1 MTSIHSPLKLNNLSI
16 YSGIS
21 IFAVM
26 GGFTSS
32 YGVMVPYFRDKFAL
46 NLAQSGFIFFAH
58 GVTALV
64 GVVIGTITVS
74 KFKAAYVGGLGV
86 PLMGLGAILIGVAPT
101 WNITL
106 IGVAVVGIGFG
117 ACDATISQF
126 LSRGGS
132 EKAVRL
138 VNILNAGF
146 AIGAVVGP
154 ILIAGAVPDLFGQ
167 LLFAWASVF
176 FVVGYMFISNT
187 SGYLKRDHTT
197 AKPDGHK
204 FVFSMLLLGIAF
216 YVGVEVGASG
226 WIPTYMIDQNY
237 SAQMGATALALF
249 FLALAAGRILILPL
263 AKKYSPTQ
271 IVLAS
276 SILIILSLFF
286 IGFTSLAL
294 LGFTIMGFVCGPVF
308 PTAMVWAVRINP
320 GDPRT
325 AGFMMFAAI
334 AGASIS
340 PSLMGIVMQKTGTE
354 IVAWLLMV
362 PAVLSLVVYGLA
374 AKQNISEHIEHH

>member
-1 MTSIHSPLKLNNLSI
+1 MTSIHAPLKLNNLSI

-32 YGVMVPYFRDKFAL
+32 YGVMVPYFRDKFSL
-46 NLAQSGFIFFAH
+46 NLAESGFIFFAH
-58 GVTALV
+58 GVTALI
-64 GVVIGTITVS
+64 GVVMGTITVS
-74 KFKAAYVGGLGV
+74 KFKAAYVGGLGA
-86 PLMGLGAILIGVAPT
+86 PLMGVGAILIGVAPS

-106 IGVAVVGIGFG
+106 LGVTVVGVGFG

-146 AIGAVVGP
+146 AIGAVIGP

-167 LLFAWASVF
+167 LLFAWAAVF

-187 SGYLKRDHTT
+187 SGYLKRDHST

-263 AKKYSPTQ
+263 ANKYSPTQ

-276 SILIILSLFF
+276 GILIILSLFF
-286 IGFTSLAL
+286 IGFTPYAL
-294 LGFTIMGFVCGPVF
+294 LGFSLMGFVCGPVF

-340 PSLMGIVMQKTGTE
+340 PSLMGIVMQKTGTD
-354 IVAWLLMV
+354 ILAWLLMV
-362 PAVLSLVVYGLA
+362 PALLSLAVYGLA

>member
-1 MTSIHSPLKLNNLSI
+1 MTSIHTPLKLNNVSV

-32 YGVMVPYFRDKFAL
+32 YGVMVPYFRDKFSL
-46 NLAQSGFIFFAH
+46 NLAESGIIFFAH
-58 GVTALV
+58 GITALL
-64 GVVIGTITVS
+64 GVVIGTLSVS
-74 KFKAAYVGGLGV
+74 KFKAAYVGGLGA
-86 PLMGLGAILIGVAPT
+86 PLMGLGSVFIGLAPSWTITLLGVA
-101 WNITL
+101 I
-106 IGVAVVGIGFG
+106 VGIGFG

-146 AIGAVVGP
+146 AIGAVIGP
-154 ILIAGAVPDLFGQ
+154 ILIAGAVPDLFTE
-167 LLFAWASVF
+167 LLFVWAAVF
-176 FVVGYMFISNT
+176 IGVGYLFISNT
-187 SGYLKRDHTT
+187 SGYLKRDHST

-204 FVFSMLLLGIAF
+204 FVFAMLLIGIAF

-226 WIPTYMIDQNY
+226 WIPTYMIDKGY
-237 SAQMGATALALF
+237 SPQIGATALALF
-249 FLALAAGRILILPL
+249 FLSLAAGRIIILPL
-263 AKKYSPTQ
+263 ANKYSPTQ
-271 IVLAS
+271 IVLTS
-276 SILIILSLFF
+276 SILIILSLIF
-286 IGFTSLAL
+286 IGFTNIPLIGFSL
-294 LGFTIMGFVCGPVF
+294 MGFVCGPVF

-334 AGASIS
+334 AGASVS
-340 PSLMGIVMQKTGTE
+340 PSLMGIVMQRAGTE
-354 IVAWLLMV
+354 VLVWLLMV
-362 PAVLSLVVYGLA
+362 PAVVTLIVHALA
-374 AKQNISEHIEHH
+374 AKQKIAEYIEIH

>member
-1 MTSIHSPLKLNNLSI
+1 MTSVHAPLKLNNLSI

-32 YGVMVPYFRDKFAL
+32 YGVMVPYFRDKFSL
-46 NLAQSGFIFFAH
+46 NLAESGFIFFAH
-58 GVTALV
+58 GVTALI

-74 KFKAAYVGGLGV
+74 KFKAAYVGGLGA
-86 PLMGLGAILIGVAPT
+86 PLMGVGAILIGVAPS

-106 IGVAVVGIGFG
+106 LGVTVVGVGFG

-146 AIGAVVGP
+146 AIGAVIGP

-167 LLFAWASVF
+167 LLFAWAAVF

-249 FLALAAGRILILPL
+249 FLALAAGRIVILPL
-263 AKKYSPTQ
+263 AKKFSPTQ
-271 IVLAS
+271 IVLTSA
-276 SILIILSLFF
+276 ILIILSLFF
-286 IGFTSLAL
+286 VGFTPYAL

-340 PSLMGIVMQKTGTE
+340 PSLMGIVMQKTGTD
-354 IVAWLLMV
+354 ILAWLLMV
-362 PAVLSLVVYGLA
+362 PALLSLAVYGLA

>member
-1 MTSIHSPLKLNNLSI
+1 MTSVHAPLKLNNLSI

-32 YGVMVPYFRDKFAL
+32 YGVMVPYFRDKFSL
-46 NLAQSGFIFFAH
+46 NLAESGFIFFAH
-58 GVTALV
+58 GVTALI

-74 KFKAAYVGGLGV
+74 KFKAAYVGGLGA
-86 PLMGLGAILIGVAPT
+86 PLMGVGAILIGIAPS

-106 IGVAVVGIGFG
+106 LGVTVVGVGFG

-146 AIGAVVGP
+146 AIGAVIGP

-167 LLFAWASVF
+167 LLFAWAAVF

-249 FLALAAGRILILPL
+249 FLALAAGRIVILPL
-263 AKKYSPTQ
+263 AKKFSPTQ
-271 IVLAS
+271 IVLTSA
-276 SILIILSLFF
+276 ILIILSLFF
-286 IGFTSLAL
+286 IGFTPYAL

-340 PSLMGIVMQKTGTE
+340 PSLMGIVMQKTGTD
-354 IVAWLLMV
+354 ILAWLLMV
-362 PAVLSLVVYGLA
+362 PALLSLAVYGLA

>member
-1 MTSIHSPLKLNNLSI
+1 MTLVLTPLKLNKLSI

-32 YGVMVPYFRDKFAL
+32 YGVMVPYFRDKFEL
-46 NLAQSGFIFFAH
+46 NLAQSGIVFFAH
-58 GVTALV
+58 GITALL
-64 GVVIGTITVS
+64 GVVLGTISVS
-74 KFKAAYVGGLGV
+74 RFKAAYVGGLGA
-86 PLMGLGAILIGVAPT
+86 PLMGVGAICIGYAPS

-106 IGVAVVGIGFG
+106 LGVAIVGIGFG

-146 AIGAVVGP
+146 ALGAVVGP
-154 ILIAGAVPDLFGQ
+154 ILISGAVPDLFGE
-167 LLFAWASVF
+167 LLLAWAAVF
-176 FVVGYMFISNT
+176 IVVGYLFISNT
-187 SGYLKRDHTT
+187 SGYLKRDHST
-197 AKPDGHK
+197 AKPEGHK
-204 FVFSMLLLGIAF
+204 FVFSMLLMGIAF

-226 WIPTYMIDQNY
+226 WIPTYMIDKNY
-237 SAQMGATALALF
+237 SPQMGATALALF
-249 FLALAAGRILILPL
+249 FVALAAGRIIILPL
-263 AKKYSPTQ
+263 AHKFSPSQ
-271 IVLAS
+271 IVLTS

-286 IGFTSLAL
+286 ITFSNVPLIGFS
-294 LGFTIMGFVCGPVF
+294 IMGFVCGPVF

-334 AGASIS
+334 AGASVS
-340 PSLMGIVMQKTGTE
+340 PSLMGVVMQQTGTD
-354 IVAWLLMV
+354 IFPLLLMV
-362 PAVLSLVVYGLA
+362 PAVVTLIVYGLA
-374 AKQNISEHIEHH
+374 VKQNIAEHIEHH

>member
-32 YGVMVPYFRDKFAL
+32 YGVMVPYFRDKFSL
-46 NLAQSGFIFFAH
+46 NLAESGFIFFAH
-58 GVTALV
+58 GVTALI

-74 KFKAAYVGGLGV
+74 KFKAAYVGGLGA
-86 PLMGLGAILIGVAPT
+86 PLMGVGAILIGVAPS

-106 IGVAVVGIGFG
+106 LGVTVVGVGFG

-146 AIGAVVGP
+146 AIGAVIGP

-167 LLFAWASVF
+167 LLFAWAAVF

-197 AKPDGHK
+197 AKPEGHK

-271 IVLAS
+271 MVLTS

-286 IGFTSLAL
+286 IGFTSYAL

-340 PSLMGIVMQKTGTE
+340 PSLMGIVMQKTGTD
-354 IVAWLLMV
+354 ILAWLLMV
-362 PAVLSLVVYGLA
+362 PALLSLAVYGLA

>member
-1 MTSIHSPLKLNNLSI
+1 MTSVHAPLKLNNLSI

-32 YGVMVPYFRDKFAL
+32 YGVMVPYFRDKFSL
-46 NLAQSGFIFFAH
+46 NLAESGFIFFAH
-58 GVTALV
+58 GVTALI

-74 KFKAAYVGGLGV
+74 KFKAAYVGGLGA
-86 PLMGLGAILIGVAPT
+86 PLMGVGAILIGVAPS

-106 IGVAVVGIGFG
+106 LGVTVVGVGFG

-146 AIGAVVGP
+146 AIGAVIGP

-167 LLFAWASVF
+167 LLFAWAAVF

-249 FLALAAGRILILPL
+249 FLALAAGRIVILPL

-271 IVLAS
+271 IVLTSA
-276 SILIILSLFF
+276 ILIILSLFF
-286 IGFTSLAL
+286 VGFTPYAL

-340 PSLMGIVMQKTGTE
+340 PSLMGIVMQKTGTD
-354 IVAWLLMV
+354 ILAWLLMV
-362 PAVLSLVVYGLA
+362 PALLSLAVYGLA

>member
-1 MTSIHSPLKLNNLSI
+1 MTSIHAPLKLNNLSI

-32 YGVMVPYFRDKFAL
+32 YGVMVPYFREKFSL
-46 NLAQSGFIFFAH
+46 DLAQSGFIFFAH
-58 GVTALV
+58 GVTALI

-74 KFKAAYVGGLGV
+74 KFKAAYVGGLGA
-86 PLMGLGAILIGVAPT
+86 PLMGLGAILIGTAPS

-106 IGVAVVGIGFG
+106 IGVTVVGVGFG

-154 ILIAGAVPDLFGQ
+154 ILIAGAVPDLFSQ
-167 LLFAWASVF
+167 LLFAWAAVF

-187 SGYLKRDHTT
+187 SGYLKRDHST

-226 WIPTYMIDQNY
+226 WIPTYMIDKNY

-249 FLALAAGRILILPL
+249 FLSLAAGRILILPL
-263 AKKYSPTQ
+263 AKKFSPTQ

-286 IGFTSLAL
+286 IGSTSFAL
-294 LGFTIMGFVCGPVF
+294 LGFAIMGFVCGPVF

-340 PSLMGIVMQKTGTE
+340 PSLMGIVMQRSGTE
-354 IVAWLLMV
+354 ILAWLLMV
-362 PAVLSLVVYGLA
+362 PALLSLAVYGLA
-374 AKQNISEHIEHH
+374 AKQKISEHIEHH

>member
-1 MTSIHSPLKLNNLSI
+1 MTSIHAPLKLNNLSI

-32 YGVMVPYFRDKFAL
+32 YGVMVPYFREKFSL
-46 NLAQSGFIFFAH
+46 NLAESGFIFFAH
-58 GVTALV
+58 GVTALI

-74 KFKAAYVGGLGV
+74 KFKAAYVGGLGA
-86 PLMGLGAILIGVAPT
+86 PLMGVGAILIGVAPS

-106 IGVAVVGIGFG
+106 LGVTVVGVGFG

-146 AIGAVVGP
+146 AIGAVIGP

-167 LLFAWASVF
+167 LLFAWAAVF

-187 SGYLKRDHTT
+187 SGYLKRDHST

-263 AKKYSPTQ
+263 ANKYSPTQ

-276 SILIILSLFF
+276 GILIILSLFF
-286 IGFTSLAL
+286 IGFTPYAL
-294 LGFTIMGFVCGPVF
+294 LGFSLMGFVCGPVF

-340 PSLMGIVMQKTGTE
+340 PSLMGIVMQKTGTD
-354 IVAWLLMV
+354 ILAWLLMV
-362 PAVLSLVVYGLA
+362 PALLSLAVYGLA

>member
-1 MTSIHSPLKLNNLSI
+1 MTSIHAPLKLNNLSI

-32 YGVMVPYFRDKFAL
+32 YGVMVPYFRDKFSL
-46 NLAQSGFIFFAH
+46 NLAESGFIFFAH
-58 GVTALV
+58 GVTALI

-74 KFKAAYVGGLGV
+74 KCKAAYVGGLGA
-86 PLMGLGAILIGVAPT
+86 PLMGVGAILIGVAPS

-106 IGVAVVGIGFG
+106 LGVTVVGVGFG

-146 AIGAVVGP
+146 AIGAVIGP

-167 LLFAWASVF
+167 LLFAWAAVF

-197 AKPDGHK
+197 AKPEGHK

-263 AKKYSPTQ
+263 ANKYSPTQ

-276 SILIILSLFF
+276 GILIILSLLF
-286 IGFTSLAL
+286 IGFTPYAL
-294 LGFTIMGFVCGPVF
+294 LGFSLMGFVCGPVF

-340 PSLMGIVMQKTGTE
+340 PSLMGIVMQKTGTD
-354 IVAWLLMV
+354 ILAWLLMV
-362 PAVLSLVVYGLA
+362 PALLSLAVYGLA